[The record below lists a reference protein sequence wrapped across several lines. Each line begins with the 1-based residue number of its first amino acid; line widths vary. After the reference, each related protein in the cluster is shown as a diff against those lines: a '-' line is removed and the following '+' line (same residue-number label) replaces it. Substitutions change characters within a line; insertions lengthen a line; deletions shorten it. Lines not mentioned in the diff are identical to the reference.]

1 MKLNNKGFTVIEL
14 VLSFLFV
21 TILSISLYQL
31 VVNYKEKSQLESIQ
45 SELINFKTKVII
57 DIERDIT
64 KYFLKNMDYCTTTDA
79 TGKEKI
85 VNKCVD
91 LTFGNGT
98 TKRLQILSETK
109 KDEIKWE
116 NGGEQTFEYNVPYI
130 SYGGIKYSIPDA
142 KYVSIVSDF
151 MFTKTTPED
160 SLENKHALY
169 KINIPIKHMD
179 FRDTF
184 DIEVV
189 AAGMTNLTTGAYDP
203 NACRYESSQSDSDLY
218 CRYET
223 IGQEFL
229 IQVNDKDK
237 YKFRLI
243 SKSSEYDENVTL
255 IYSDSTNLGSS
266 GFQIDRTSGNKFE
279 GSLIKS
285 SLQNVTKTWNAPID
299 IRLMTAEELSFL
311 VNACPNYMDG
321 AVTTLKLN
329 SDTAN
334 SWLYPYKYWTSTSY
348 TGNSTKDR
356 AWYVNSN
363 GYLQTGTVDSSYR
376 IRPVITIHKQFI
388 LHVYPTT

>member
-21 TILSISLYQL
+21 TILSISLYQI

-57 DIERDIT
+57 DIETDIT
-64 KYFLKNMDYCTTTDA
+64 KYFLKDMSYCMKDGA
-79 TGKEKI
+79 I

-98 TKRLQILSETK
+98 TKRLEILTEK
-109 KDEIKWE
+109 KKNEIKWE
-116 NGGEQTFEYNVPYI
+116 NGGAQTFEYIVPYI
-130 SYGGIKYSIPDA
+130 RYGGVKYSIPDA
-142 KYVSIVSDF
+142 KYVSIVADY

-179 FRDTF
+179 FEGTF

-189 AAGMTNLTTGAYDP
+189 AAGMTNLTTATYDP
-203 NACRYESSQSDSDLY
+203 NQCRYVTSDSDSDLY

-229 IQVNDKDK
+229 IQVNDTER

-243 SKSSEYDENVTL
+243 SKSSEYDEKLTL
-255 IYSDSTNLGSS
+255 IYSDTELGTS
-266 GFQIDRTSGNKFE
+266 GFQVDRTSGNEFE
-279 GSLIKS
+279 GSLIKAN
-285 SLQNVTKTWNAPID
+285 LKQKTRTWTTPTE

-321 AVTTLKLN
+321 AVSTLKLN
-329 SDTAN
+329 GDSTN
-334 SWLYPYKYWTSTSY
+334 SWLYPYSYWTSTNY
-348 TGNSTKDR
+348 TGNTAKDR

-363 GYLQTGTVDSSYR
+363 GYLQTGTVDSSYQ
-376 IRPVITIHKQFI
+376 IRPVITVSKEFI
-388 LHVYPTT
+388 LQVY

>member
-64 KYFLKNMDYCTTTDA
+64 KYFLKNMDYCTTTDV
-79 TGKEKI
+79 TGKTKI

-98 TKRLQILSETK
+98 KKRLQILSETK

-189 AAGMTNLTTGAYDP
+189 AAGMTNLTTGTYDP
-203 NACRYESSQSDSDLY
+203 NACRYETSQSDSNLY

-255 IYSDSTNLGSS
+255 IYSDDTNLGSS

-285 SLQNVTKTWNAPID
+285 NLKNKTKTWNAPVD
-299 IRLMTAEELSFL
+299 IRLMTAEELAFL

-329 SDTAN
+329 SDTTK

-348 TGNSTKDR
+348 TGNSAKDR